1 MGTTDKIEAV
11 SGPQVW
17 NAQTFA
23 ALDSWRFV
31 VPDRVIDN
39 LDTVAR
45 EARANQLDQDTF
57 DYDATDFPALH
68 AFGSAIADSM
78 RKGTGVAQVKGMP
91 VGRYSTE
98 ELKVLFLVIG
108 RHIGL
113 IGPQAPRKRGIG
125 EVMDI
130 ETPGPKEFYYHR
142 GGALPMHMDPVDAV
156 GLLTIRKAKRG
167 GVSGIASSMAVHNE
181 ILQQRPDLLALLYR
195 GFKNRRRESRVSAGG
210 SRLTDHHVPVYA
222 DIGGEVICSYLPQP
236 INMAVDEGLMTL
248 DEQERAALAIMDET
262 AERPD
267 LIYQMDLEPGDLQ
280 FLNNR
285 VTLHNRGDYEDWPEV
300 ERRRLLLRLW
310 LTMPGWT
317 KYPPNISHTDVEQD
331 RTPV

>member
-1 MGTTDKIEAV
+1 M
-11 SGPQVW
+11 
-17 NAQTFA
+17 
-23 ALDSWRFV
+23 
-31 VPDRVIDN
+31 
-39 LDTVAR
+39 
-45 EARANQLDQDTF
+45 
-57 DYDATDFPALH
+57 
-68 AFGSAIADSM
+68 
-78 RKGTGVAQVKGMP
+78 
-91 VGRYSTE
+91 
-98 ELKVLFLVIG
+98 
-108 RHIGL
+108 
-113 IGPQAPRKRGIG
+113 
-125 EVMDI
+125 
-130 ETPGPKEFYYHR
+130 
-142 GGALPMHMDPVDAV
+142 
-156 GLLTIRKAKRG
+156 
-167 GVSGIASSMAVHNE
+167 
-181 ILQQRPDLLALLYR
+181 
-195 GFKNRRRESRVSAGG
+195 
-210 SRLTDHHVPVYA
+210 PVYA